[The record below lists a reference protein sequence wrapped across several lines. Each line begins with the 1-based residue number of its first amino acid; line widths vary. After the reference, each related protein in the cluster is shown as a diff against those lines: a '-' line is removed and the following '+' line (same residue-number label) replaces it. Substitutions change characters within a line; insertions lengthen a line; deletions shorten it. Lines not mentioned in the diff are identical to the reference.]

1 MNRKRKHIL
10 CAKRNICDR
19 PAHNKGEQDFSPVP
33 LSKDGS
39 AMNNN
44 ANNKVKNSNNNYR
57 SKNQNQMENKAENC
71 KHGHCDKDKHDK
83 SYH

>member
-1 MNRKRKHIL
+1 
-10 CAKRNICDR
+10 
-19 PAHNKGEQDFSPVP
+19 
-33 LSKDGS
+33 
-39 AMNNN
+39 MNNN
-44 ANNKVKNSNNNYR
+44 ANNKVKNINNNYR